1 MAKSVMKF
9 LLASNCVSAIAF
21 GGLCIPFYQQLLIQG
36 RKPTEWIVKSKTVAT
51 WLTSA
56 CAIISG
62 AIMIKGLISIRQF
75 FKDKGHL
82 DSLRTSTMVKHGVVF
97 GFYLLGDFAFTVA
110 ISIFDFKQDQ
120 RTFEWAVGLQTVN
133 FWLQLI
139 AEVILFDIFWHAAA
153 QPLAL
158 KSEALAS
165 EDALEPTAE
174 VFVTL
179 TVTSADESFYF

>member
-1 MAKSVMKF
+1 M
-9 LLASNCVSAIAF
+9 
-21 GGLCIPFYQQLLIQG
+21 
-36 RKPTEWIVKSKTVAT
+36 
-51 WLTSA
+51 
-56 CAIISG
+56 
-62 AIMIKGLISIRQF
+62 
-75 FKDKGHL
+75 
-82 DSLRTSTMVKHGVVF
+82 
-97 GFYLLGDFAFTVA
+97 
-110 ISIFDFKQDQ
+110 
-120 RTFEWAVGLQTVN
+120 QTVN